1 MGYFQKGKSGNPLG
15 RPKGATNKTTNEMKR
30 WIMEVLDDNREQMKD
45 DLHSLEP
52 KDRLM
57 FLEKLMRYVIPPM
70 SSTSE
75 DETKRISSAML
86 YLQEISRYN
95 DSDNF

>member
-1 MGYFQKGKSGNPLG
+1 MGSFKKGQSGNPLG
-15 RPKGATNKTTNEMKR
+15 RPRGANNKTTTEMKR
-30 WIMEVLDDNREQMKD
+30 WIMQLLDDNREQMQQ
-45 DLHSLEP
+45 DLQNLEP

-57 FLEKLMRYVIPPM
+57 FLEKLMRYVVPPM

-75 DETKRISSAML
+75 DAAKRISSAML